1 MESSVL
7 TKKTVLTLLLG
18 MEWEVEE
25 GWSAVT
31 EGVVSKNYTED
42 NFLWSIG
49 KKINISTEL
58 QNEPEKAIQIKFALL

>member
-1 MESSVL
+1 MI
-7 TKKTVLTLLLG
+7 
-18 MEWEVEE
+18 WEVKE

-49 KKINISTEL
+49 KKVNISKEL
-58 QNEPEKAIQIKFALL
+58 KNEPEKAMQIKFPLL